1 MSKRAAYDARALR
14 TDDLRPRR
22 IDGASWSQIRCLN
35 GRSVRRW
42 CERVANPKTAAR
54 TATPATQSMLSL
66 LPCPRWSPMIRYFP
80 PFPGFLAAKSL
91 HFLLTSV
98 HYCPELPG
106 ISRLLFI
113 ACLLTIARHC
123 AVLRGIARLKI
134 LPLSK
139 CPRTVRRSRS
149 ASRRAPFAAAPV
161 ALRAASAATNAKG
174 THAEKGECSILHEQG
189 NFPYCVDKR
198 EELVAA
204 G

>member
-1 MSKRAAYDARALR
+1 MAVRFAV
-14 TDDLRPRR
+14 
-22 IDGASWSQIRCLN
+22 GAKGSQTQKPPPGPPHPPPSQCFPASLPTVVPHDPIFPAISRLSC
-35 GRSVRRW
+35 RQV
-42 CERVANPKTAAR
+42 TAF
-54 TATPATQSMLSL
+54 PAHF
-66 LPCPRWSPMIRYFP
+66 CP
-80 PFPGFLAAKSL
+80 L
-91 HFLLTSV
+91 
-98 HYCPELPG
+98 LPG
-106 ISRLLFI
+106 IARNFP
-113 ACLLTIARHC
+113 APFYCLPAHDC

-189 NFPYCVDKR
+189 NFLYCVDKR